1 MAIVQNTFAET
12 PARGYAGMIADGETA
27 NVISRTC
34 EDAAGIAFGK
44 PAFRGAGVH
53 GCTGVPTSTATA
65 AALGTNTGNGAMGA
79 ITVDENLART
89 GDYTLTVVEPA
100 ANAGAFTVTGP
111 DGVQVGDGT
120 VGVALSAG
128 GLAFTLADGAT
139 DFVAG
144 DSFRISVTG
153 GALLGIAV
161 ADHGIQPLPGGVA
174 ADIYPQ
180 YASVGIKTLGSIL
193 VEAGAT
199 VTAGDPVQFNG
210 TDYVATGGRSLPG
223 WQYDES
229 GVDGDIVKIVR
240 R

>member
-1 MAIVQNTFAET
+1 MAIIQDTYNAE
-12 PARGYAGMIADGETA
+12 PARGYPGMIADGETS

-34 EDAAGIAFGK
+34 EDVAGIAFGK
-44 PAFRGAGVH
+44 PAYRGSGER
-53 GCTGVPTSTATA
+53 GCTGAPVLAATA

-79 ITVDENLART
+79 ITVDETLARA
-89 GDYTLTVVEPA
+89 GAYVLTVVEPA
-100 ANAGAFTVTGP
+100 ANAGAFVVEGP
-111 DGVQVGDGT
+111 DGAQIGDGN
-120 VGVALSAG
+120 VGAAFNAG

-144 DSFRISVTG
+144 DSFKITVAG

-161 ADHGIQPLPGGVA
+161 ADHGVQPLPGGVA

-180 YASVGIKTLGSIL
+180 YASVGIKTQGSIL
-193 VEAGAT
+193 VAVGGT
-199 VTAGDPVQFNG
+199 VAAGDPVQFDG
-210 TDYVATGGRSLPG
+210 TDFVASAGQPLPG
-223 WQYDES
+223 WEYDEA